1 MSEHKHWNQKGTAP
15 RVRLGGGPFID
26 PVTKAQLDLWQ
37 AEGMS
42 YGEIIDRLTT
52 FAAFSGFNPNSLAV
66 KPKTPRAVKP
76 EGSTIGRHENV
87 QSAAQS
93 NPSDKSTQ

>member
-1 MSEHKHWNQKGTAP
+1 MSKHWNQKGAAP

-26 PVTKAQLDLWQ
+26 QVTKAQLDLWQ

-52 FAAFSGFNPNSLAV
+52 FAVFSGFNPNSLSV

-87 QSAAQS
+87 QSPAQS
-93 NPSDKSTQ
+93 TSSDKSTKSS